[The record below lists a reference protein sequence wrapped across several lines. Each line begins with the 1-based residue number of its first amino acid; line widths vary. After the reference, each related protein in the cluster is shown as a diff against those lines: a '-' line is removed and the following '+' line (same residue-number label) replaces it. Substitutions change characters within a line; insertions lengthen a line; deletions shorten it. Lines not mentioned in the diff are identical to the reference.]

1 VHGQGERLARLALRL
16 AANDPQQVLSR
27 GYAWLADGQGRPVT
41 RAAGLAVGS
50 TLAAQ
55 WADGRAEVQVLDV
68 QADAAVKP
76 PPRPRAARKPR
87 Q

>member
-1 VHGQGERLARLALRL
+1 
-16 AANDPQQVLSR
+16 VLSR

-55 WADGRAEVQVLDV
+55 WADGRAEVQVLHV
-68 QADAAVKP
+68 QADGAAAGDGP
-76 PPRPRAARKPR
+76 APARPRAARKRRTSP
-87 Q
+87 